1 MLALE
6 AYLSIPDARQWQ
18 CYLYN
23 ECYKSSKEYPYFN
36 YLKKLKLLHIVG
48 LGSSF
53 CTGMQPELYCFNTAS
68 LLVGTVPMSGEF

>member
-6 AYLSIPDARQWQ
+6 AYLSIPYARQWQ

-53 CTGMQPELYCFNTAS
+53 CTGM
-68 LLVGTVPMSGEF
+68 